1 MGVEKVIL
9 KNGVKVL
16 YEKVPG
22 NITSF
27 TIGLEAGANS
37 EAYNNLGIAHAV
49 EHMVF
54 KGTHSK
60 SEKEINDLC
69 NEYLGFH
76 NAMTNYPYV
85 VYYGSALKEDFE
97 SAFKVYFDVVFNPS
111 FREEGFKEEIA
122 VILEELKE
130 WSDDIVQ
137 HCEDFLFYESF
148 ERRRIKELII
158 GKKETIEALT
168 LKDIKKYH
176 EKFYTLDNC
185 VISVVTSL
193 KLEKVIE
200 IIEEEIASL
209 DDGKIY
215 LHSKLPLISSELVSC
230 KDFKNH
236 NIGDLNINKRKAL
249 EGDFPLYEEPKEGIF
264 IEENFSI
271 NGCKL
276 QYIFPIHNLSEREV
290 TLLQLFNEYF
300 AGGTSSLLYDEIR
313 TKRGLVYDIQGKV
326 KGEKGIKLYTIT
338 LSTAKENI
346 SLVQEIIKENISKVK
361 TSNGVF
367 NDEFFKKYVKSQNL
381 KRMLALE
388 KSIVLSMHLAV
399 YEIMHSGG
407 ELLLNE
413 FYKLNSCT
421 KEEMLSVIN
430 KVLKNETLGIIR
442 N

>member
-1 MGVEKVIL
+1 MDKIIL
-9 KNGVKVL
+9 RHGTRLL
-16 YEKVPG
+16 YERVPG

-37 EAYNNLGIAHAV
+37 ENHNNLGIAHVV

-60 SEKEINDLC
+60 SEKEINQLC

-85 VYYGSALKEDFE
+85 VYYGSALKEDFKN
-97 SAFKVYFDVVFNPS
+97 AFNIYFDIVFNPA

-130 WSDDIVQ
+130 WSDDVVQ
-137 HCEDFLFYESF
+137 HCEDFLFHESF

-158 GKKETIEALT
+158 GRKETIKDLT
-168 LKDIKKYH
+168 LTDIKKYH
-176 EKFYTLDNC
+176 KRFYTLDNC

-193 KLEKVIE
+193 ELEEIIE
-200 IIEEEIASL
+200 IIEGEISSL
-209 DDGKIY
+209 DDEKA
-215 LHSKLPLISSELVSC
+215 SSEDKIDLRSNESILCDDSKGKV
-230 KDFKNH
+230 KG
-236 NIGDLNINKRKAL
+236 ILNIDEKEERI
-249 EGDFPLYEEPKEGIF
+249 FPSYENPKDGVF
-264 IEENFSI
+264 IEENFFI

-300 AGGTSSLLYDEIR
+300 ASGTNSLLYDEIR

-326 KGEKGIKLYTIT
+326 KGEKGIKLYNIT
-338 LSTAKENI
+338 LSTSKENI
-346 SLVQEIIKENISKVK
+346 PLVQKIIEENINKVK
-361 TSNGVF
+361 TSKGIF
-367 NDEFFKKYVKSQNL
+367 TEEFFRKYIKSQNL
-381 KRMLALE
+381 KRMLTLE

-407 ELLLNE
+407 ELILNE
-413 FYKLNSCT
+413 FYNLNNCT
-421 KEEMLSVIN
+421 EKEMLSAIN
-430 KVLKNETLGIIR
+430 QVFNNETLGIIR

>member
-1 MGVEKVIL
+1 MNKIVLKSGIKVI
-9 KNGVKVL
+9 

-37 EAYNNLGIAHAV
+37 ESYNNLGIAHAV

-85 VYYGSALKEDFE
+85 VYYGSSLKEDFKN
-97 SAFKVYFDVVFNPS
+97 AFKVYFDIVFNPA

-130 WSDDIVQ
+130 WSDDVVQ
-137 HCEDFLFYESF
+137 HCEDFLFYNSF
-148 ERRRIKELII
+148 EKRRIKELII
-158 GKKETIEALT
+158 GKKETIEGLT
-168 LKDIKKYH
+168 LDNIKKYH
-176 EKFYTLDNC
+176 EEFYTMDNC
-185 VISVVTSL
+185 VISVVTALSQ
-193 KLEKVIE
+193 EEVIK
-200 IIEEEIASL
+200 IIEEEVDLL
-209 DDGKIY
+209 DCK
-215 LHSKLPLISSELVSC
+215 KLP
-230 KDFKNH
+230 FKKK
-236 NIGDLNINKRKAL
+236 I
-249 EGDFPLYEEPKEGIF
+249 PLYENPKEGIF
-264 IEENFSI
+264 IEENLSI

-276 QYIFPIHNLSEREV
+276 QYIFPIHNLDEREV
-290 TLLQLFNEYF
+290 TLLHLFNEYF
-300 AGGTSSLLYDEIR
+300 VGGTSSLLYDEIR

-326 KGEKGIKLYTIT
+326 KSEKGIKLYTIT

-346 SLVQEIIKENISKVK
+346 PLVQELIRTNIDRVKASK
-361 TSNGVF
+361 GIF
-367 NDEFFKKYVKSQNL
+367 NEEFFRRSIKSQNL

-413 FYKLNSCT
+413 FYKLDNCT
-421 KEEMLSVIN
+421 EEEMLKVIN
-430 KVLKNETLGIIR
+430 KVLNNKTLGIIK

>member
-1 MGVEKVIL
+1 MDKIFLKHGVRL
-9 KNGVKVL
+9 L
-16 YEKVPG
+16 YERVPG

-37 EAYNNLGIAHAV
+37 ENSNNLGIAHAV

-54 KGTHSK
+54 KGTKSK
-60 SEKEINDLC
+60 SEKEINERC

-85 VYYGSALKEDFE
+85 VYYGSSLKEDFKN
-97 SAFKVYFDVVFNPS
+97 AFNIYFDIVFNPA
-111 FREEGFKEEIA
+111 FREDGFKEEMA

-130 WSDDIVQ
+130 WSDDVVQ
-137 HCEDFLFYESF
+137 HCEDFLFYETF
-148 ERRRIKELII
+148 EKRRIKELII
-158 GKKETIEALT
+158 GREETIKTLT
-168 LKDIKKYH
+168 LEQIREYH

-193 KLEKVIE
+193 DLSEVIE
-200 IIEEEIASL
+200 TIEGEIASL
-209 DDGKIY
+209 ERTKPSLTNNNCATLSRGKNREEKTF
-215 LHSKLPLISSELVSC
+215 S
-230 KDFKNH
+230 
-236 NIGDLNINKRKAL
+236 
-249 EGDFPLYEEPKEGIF
+249 LYENPKNGVL
-264 IEENFSI
+264 IEENLSI
-271 NGCKL
+271 NGCKV
-276 QYIFPIHNLSEREV
+276 QYIFPIHNLNEREV

-300 AGGTSSLLYDEIR
+300 VGGTSSLLYDEIR

-338 LSTAKENI
+338 LSTSKENI
-346 SLVQEIIKENISKVK
+346 NLVREIIKENIDKVK
-361 TSNGVF
+361 ALKGIFTE
-367 NDEFFKKYVKSQNL
+367 DFFKKYIKSQNL

-413 FYKLNSCT
+413 FYNLSNCT
-421 KEEMLSVIN
+421 EEEILSVIN
-430 KVLKNETLGIIR
+430 KVFIKETLGIIR

>member
-1 MGVEKVIL
+1 MDKIFLKHGVRL
-9 KNGVKVL
+9 L
-16 YEKVPG
+16 YERVPG

-37 EAYNNLGIAHAV
+37 ENSNNLGIAHAV

-60 SEKEINDLC
+60 SEKEINEIC

-85 VYYGSALKEDFE
+85 VYYGSSLKEDFKN
-97 SAFKVYFDVVFNPS
+97 AFNIYFDIVFNPA
-111 FREEGFKEEIA
+111 FREEGFKEEMA
-122 VILEELKE
+122 VIIEELKE
-130 WSDDIVQ
+130 WSDDVVQ
-137 HCEDFLFYESF
+137 HCEDFLFYETL
-148 ERRRIKELII
+148 EKRRIKELII
-158 GKKETIEALT
+158 GREETIKALT
-168 LKDIKKYH
+168 LEEIREYH

-193 KLEKVIE
+193 DLSEVIE
-200 IIEEEIASL
+200 IIEGEIASL
-209 DDGKIY
+209 NKT
-215 LHSKLPLISSELVSC
+215 KPLLT
-230 KDFKNH
+230 H
-236 NIGDLNINKRKAL
+236 NTCEIEAL
-249 EGDFPLYEEPKEGIF
+249 EGVKPSFTQRSSERVSSRESEEEKTFSLYENPKAGVY
-264 IEENFSI
+264 IEENLSI
-271 NGCKL
+271 NGCKV

-300 AGGTSSLLYDEIR
+300 VGGTSSLLYDEIR

-338 LSTAKENI
+338 LSTSKENI
-346 SLVQEIIKENISKVK
+346 DLVREIIKEKIDKVK
-361 TSNGVF
+361 ALKGIFTE
-367 NDEFFKKYVKSQNL
+367 DFFKKYIKSQNL

-413 FYKLNSCT
+413 FYNLSNCT
-421 KEEMLSVIN
+421 EEEILSVIN
-430 KVLKNETLGIIR
+430 KVFIKETLGIIR

>member
-1 MGVEKVIL
+1 MDKIFL
-9 KNGVKVL
+9 KHGVKLL
-16 YEKVPG
+16 YERVPG

-27 TIGLEAGANS
+27 TIGLEAGANRENS
-37 EAYNNLGIAHAV
+37 NNLGIAHAV

-60 SEKEINDLC
+60 SEKEINEIC

-85 VYYGSALKEDFE
+85 VYYGSSLKEDFKN
-97 SAFKVYFDVVFNPS
+97 AFNIYFDIVFNPA
-111 FREEGFKEEIA
+111 FKEEGFKEEMA
-122 VILEELKE
+122 VIIEELKE
-130 WSDDIVQ
+130 WSDDVVQ
-137 HCEDFLFYESF
+137 HCEDFLFYETF
-148 ERRRIKELII
+148 EKRRIKELII
-158 GKKETIEALT
+158 GREETIKALT
-168 LKDIKKYH
+168 LEEIREYH

-193 KLEKVIE
+193 ELSEIIE
-200 IIEEEIASL
+200 IIEGEIASL
-209 DDGKIY
+209 KNA
-215 LHSKLPLISSELVSC
+215 KPSSTHNTCEIAAMEGIKSSFTQRRSERVSSRESQEE
-230 KDFKNH
+230 KTFS
-236 NIGDLNINKRKAL
+236 
-249 EGDFPLYEEPKEGIF
+249 LYENPKAGVYV
-264 IEENFSI
+264 EENLSI
-271 NGCKL
+271 NGCKV

-313 TKRGLVYDIQGKV
+313 TKRGLVYDIQGTV

-338 LSTAKENI
+338 LSTSKENTP
-346 SLVQEIIKENISKVK
+346 LVRAIIKENIDKVK
-361 TSNGVF
+361 TLKGIF
-367 NDEFFKKYVKSQNL
+367 TEDFFKKYRKSQNL

-388 KSIVLSMHLAV
+388 KSIVLSMNLAV

-413 FYKLNSCT
+413 FYNLSNCT
-421 KEEMLSVIN
+421 EKEFLSVIN
-430 KVLKNETLGIIR
+430 KVFVKETLGIIR

>member
-1 MGVEKVIL
+1 MDKIFLKHGVRL
-9 KNGVKVL
+9 L
-16 YEKVPG
+16 YERVPG

-37 EAYNNLGIAHAV
+37 ENSNNMGIAHAV

-60 SEKEINDLC
+60 SEKEINEIC

-85 VYYGSALKEDFE
+85 VYYGSSLKEDFKN
-97 SAFKVYFDVVFNPS
+97 AFNIYFDIVFNPA
-111 FREEGFKEEIA
+111 FREEGFKEEMA
-122 VILEELKE
+122 VIIEELKE
-130 WSDDIVQ
+130 WSDDVVQ
-137 HCEDFLFYESF
+137 HCEDFLFYETF
-148 ERRRIKELII
+148 EKRRIKELII
-158 GKKETIEALT
+158 GREETIKALT
-168 LKDIKKYH
+168 LEEIREYH

-193 KLEKVIE
+193 DLSEVIE
-200 IIEEEIASL
+200 IIEGEIASL
-209 DDGKIY
+209 EGVKP
-215 LHSKLPLISSELVSC
+215 SFTQRSSERVSS
-230 KDFKNH
+230 KESQKENT
-236 NIGDLNINKRKAL
+236 LS
-249 EGDFPLYEEPKEGIF
+249 LYENPKAGVF
-264 IEENFSI
+264 IEENLSI
-271 NGCKL
+271 NGCKV

-300 AGGTSSLLYDEIR
+300 VGGTSSLLYDEIR

-338 LSTAKENI
+338 LSTSKENI
-346 SLVQEIIKENISKVK
+346 DLVREIIKEKIDKVK
-361 TSNGVF
+361 ALKGIFTE
-367 NDEFFKKYVKSQNL
+367 DFFKKYIKSQNL

-413 FYKLNSCT
+413 FYNLSNCT
-421 KEEMLSVIN
+421 EEEILSVIN
-430 KVLKNETLGIIR
+430 KVFIKETLGIIR

>member
-1 MGVEKVIL
+1 MNKIVL
-9 KNGVKVL
+9 KSGIKVL

-37 EAYNNLGIAHAV
+37 ESYNNLGIAHAV

-85 VYYGSALKEDFE
+85 VYYGSSLKEDFKN
-97 SAFKVYFDVVFNPS
+97 AFKVYFDIVFNPA

-130 WSDDIVQ
+130 WSDDVVQ
-137 HCEDFLFYESF
+137 HCEDFLFYNSF
-148 ERRRIKELII
+148 EKRRIKELII

-168 LKDIKKYH
+168 LDNIKKYH
-176 EKFYTLDNC
+176 EEFYTMDNC
-185 VISVVTSL
+185 VISVVTALSQ
-193 KLEKVIE
+193 EEVIK
-200 IIEEEIASL
+200 IIEEEVDL
-209 DDGKIY
+209 LNCK
-215 LHSKLPLISSELVSC
+215 KLP
-230 KDFKNH
+230 FKKK
-236 NIGDLNINKRKAL
+236 I
-249 EGDFPLYEEPKEGIF
+249 PLYENPKEGIF
-264 IEENFSI
+264 IEENLSI

-276 QYIFPIHNLSEREV
+276 QYIFPIHNLDEREV
-290 TLLQLFNEYF
+290 TLLHLFNEYF
-300 AGGTSSLLYDEIR
+300 VGGTSSLLYDEIR

-326 KGEKGIKLYTIT
+326 KSEKGIKLYIIT

-346 SLVQEIIKENISKVK
+346 PLVQELIRTNIDRVKASK
-361 TSNGVF
+361 GIF
-367 NDEFFKKYVKSQNL
+367 NEEFFRRSIKSQNL

-413 FYKLNSCT
+413 FYKLDNCT
-421 KEEMLSVIN
+421 EEEMLKVIN
-430 KVLKNETLGIIR
+430 KVLNNKTLGIIK

>member
-1 MGVEKVIL
+1 MDKIIL
-9 KNGVKVL
+9 KHGVKLL
-16 YEKVPG
+16 YERVPG

-37 EAYNNLGIAHAV
+37 ENSNSMGIAHAV

-54 KGTHSK
+54 KGTYSK
-60 SEKEINDLC
+60 SEKEINELC

-85 VYYGSALKEDFE
+85 VYYGSSLKEDFKN
-97 SAFKVYFDVVFNPS
+97 AFSIYFDIVFNPA

-130 WSDDIVQ
+130 WSDDVVQ

-158 GKKETIEALT
+158 GREDTIKTLT
-168 LKDIKKYH
+168 LEHIREYH

-193 KLEKVIE
+193 ELSEILE
-200 IIEEEIASL
+200 IIEGEITSLKRIKASL
-209 DDGKIY
+209 IDSTCEIV
-215 LHSKLPLISSELVSC
+215 P
-230 KDFKNH
+230 
-236 NIGDLNINKRKAL
+236 KAYNQEAEIL
-249 EGDFPLYEEPKEGIF
+249 PLYENPKNGVF
-264 IEENFSI
+264 IEENISI

-276 QYIFPIHNLSEREV
+276 QYIFPIHSLSEREV

-313 TKRGLVYDIQGKV
+313 TKRGLVYDIQGRV

-338 LSTAKENI
+338 LSTSKENI
-346 SLVQEIIKENISKVK
+346 DLVKEIIKENISKVK
-361 TSNGVF
+361 ASKGIFTE
-367 NDEFFKKYVKSQNL
+367 DFFSKFIKSQNL

-413 FYKLNSCT
+413 FYNLSNRT
-421 KEEMLSVIN
+421 EEEMLSTIN
-430 KVLKNETLGIIR
+430 KVFINDTLGIIR

>member
-1 MGVEKVIL
+1 MDKIFLKHGVRL
-9 KNGVKVL
+9 L
-16 YEKVPG
+16 YERVPG

-37 EAYNNLGIAHAV
+37 ENSNNLGIAHAV

-60 SEKEINDLC
+60 SEKEINEIC

-85 VYYGSALKEDFE
+85 VYYGSSLKEDFKN
-97 SAFKVYFDVVFNPS
+97 AFNIYFDIVFNPA
-111 FREEGFKEEIA
+111 FKEDGFKEEMA
-122 VILEELKE
+122 VIIEELNE
-130 WSDDIVQ
+130 WSDDVVQ
-137 HCEDFLFYESF
+137 HCEDFLFYETF
-148 ERRRIKELII
+148 EKRRIKELII
-158 GKKETIEALT
+158 GREETIKALT
-168 LKDIKKYH
+168 LEEIREYH

-193 KLEKVIE
+193 DLSEVIE
-200 IIEEEIASL
+200 IIEGEIASL
-209 DDGKIY
+209 NKTN
-215 LHSKLPLISSELVSC
+215 PLLTHNTCEIEVLEGVKSSLTKRSSERVSARESQEE
-230 KDFKNH
+230 KTFS
-236 NIGDLNINKRKAL
+236 
-249 EGDFPLYEEPKEGIF
+249 LYENPKAGVY
-264 IEENFSI
+264 IEENLSI
-271 NGCKL
+271 NGCKV

-338 LSTAKENI
+338 LSTSKENI
-346 SLVQEIIKENISKVK
+346 DLVREIIKENIDKVK
-361 TSNGVF
+361 ALKGIFTEDF
-367 NDEFFKKYVKSQNL
+367 LKKYIKSQNL

-413 FYKLNSCT
+413 FYNLSNCT
-421 KEEMLSVIN
+421 EREILSVID
-430 KVLKNETLGIIR
+430 KVFIKETIGIIS

>member
-1 MGVEKVIL
+1 MDKIFLKHGVRL
-9 KNGVKVL
+9 L
-16 YEKVPG
+16 YERVPG

-37 EAYNNLGIAHAV
+37 ENSNNLGIAHAV

-60 SEKEINDLC
+60 SEKEINEIC

-85 VYYGSALKEDFE
+85 VYYGSSLKEDFKN
-97 SAFKVYFDVVFNPS
+97 AFNIYFDIVFNPA
-111 FREEGFKEEIA
+111 FREEGFKEEMA
-122 VILEELKE
+122 VIIEELKE
-130 WSDDIVQ
+130 WSDDVVQ
-137 HCEDFLFYESF
+137 HCEDFLFYETF
-148 ERRRIKELII
+148 EKRRIKELII
-158 GKKETIEALT
+158 GREETIKALT
-168 LKDIKKYH
+168 LEEIREYH
-176 EKFYTLDNC
+176 EKFYTLGNC

-193 KLEKVIE
+193 ELSEIIE
-200 IIEEEIASL
+200 IIQGEIASL
-209 DDGKIY
+209 KNA
-215 LHSKLPLISSELVSC
+215 KPSSTHNTCEIAAMEGIKSSFTQRRSERVSSRESQEE
-230 KDFKNH
+230 KTFS
-236 NIGDLNINKRKAL
+236 
-249 EGDFPLYEEPKEGIF
+249 LYENPKAGVYV
-264 IEENFSI
+264 EENLSI
-271 NGCKL
+271 NGCKV

-313 TKRGLVYDIQGKV
+313 TKRGLVYDIQGTV

-338 LSTAKENI
+338 LSTSKENTP
-346 SLVQEIIKENISKVK
+346 LVRAIIKENIDKVK
-361 TSNGVF
+361 TLKGIF
-367 NDEFFKKYVKSQNL
+367 TEDFFKKYRKSQNL

-388 KSIVLSMHLAV
+388 KSIVLSMNLAV

-413 FYKLNSCT
+413 FYNLSNCT
-421 KEEMLSVIN
+421 EKEFLSVIN
-430 KVLKNETLGIIR
+430 KVFIKETLGIIR

>member
-1 MGVEKVIL
+1 MDKIFLKHGVRL
-9 KNGVKVL
+9 L
-16 YEKVPG
+16 YERVPG

-37 EAYNNLGIAHAV
+37 ENSNNLGIAHAV

-60 SEKEINDLC
+60 SEKEINEIC

-85 VYYGSALKEDFE
+85 VYYGSSLKEDFKN
-97 SAFKVYFDVVFNPS
+97 AFNIYFDIVFNPA
-111 FREEGFKEEIA
+111 FREEGFKEEMA
-122 VILEELKE
+122 VIIEELKE
-130 WSDDIVQ
+130 WSDDVVQ
-137 HCEDFLFYESF
+137 HCEDFLFYETF
-148 ERRRIKELII
+148 EKRRIKELII
-158 GKKETIEALT
+158 GREEIIKALT
-168 LKDIKKYH
+168 LEEIREYH

-185 VISVVTSL
+185 VISVVTALDLS
-193 KLEKVIE
+193 EVIE
-200 IIEEEIASL
+200 IIEGEIASL
-209 DDGKIY
+209 KNA
-215 LHSKLPLISSELVSC
+215 KPLLT
-230 KDFKNH
+230 H
-236 NIGDLNINKRKAL
+236 NTCEIAAL
-249 EGDFPLYEEPKEGIF
+249 EGVKPSFSQRSSEIVSLKESQKENTLSLYENPKAGVF
-264 IEENFSI
+264 IEENLSI
-271 NGCKL
+271 NGCKV

-338 LSTAKENI
+338 LSTSKENI
-346 SLVQEIIKENISKVK
+346 PLVRAIIKENIDKVK
-361 TSNGVF
+361 TLKGIF
-367 NDEFFKKYVKSQNL
+367 TEDFFKKYIKSQNL

-413 FYKLNSCT
+413 FYNLSNCT
-421 KEEMLSVIN
+421 EEEILSVIN
-430 KVLKNETLGIIR
+430 KVFVKETLGIIR

>member
-1 MGVEKVIL
+1 MNKIVL
-9 KNGVKVL
+9 KSGIKVL
-16 YEKVPG
+16 YEKVHG

-37 EAYNNLGIAHAV
+37 ESYNNLGIAHAV

-85 VYYGSALKEDFE
+85 VYYGSSLKEDFKN
-97 SAFKVYFDVVFNPS
+97 AFKVYFDIVFNPA

-130 WSDDIVQ
+130 WSDDVVQ
-137 HCEDFLFYESF
+137 HCEDFLFYNSF
-148 ERRRIKELII
+148 EKRRIKELII

-168 LKDIKKYH
+168 LDNIKKYH
-176 EKFYTLDNC
+176 EEFYTMDNC
-185 VISVVTSL
+185 VISVVTALSQ
-193 KLEKVIE
+193 EEVIK
-200 IIEEEIASL
+200 IIEEEVAL
-209 DDGKIY
+209 LNYKK
-215 LHSKLPLISSELVSC
+215 LPFNKKLPL
-230 KDFKNH
+230 
-236 NIGDLNINKRKAL
+236 
-249 EGDFPLYEEPKEGIF
+249 YENPKEGIF
-264 IEENFSI
+264 IEENLSI

-276 QYIFPIHNLSEREV
+276 QYIFPIHNLEEREV
-290 TLLQLFNEYF
+290 TLLHLFNEYF
-300 AGGTSSLLYDEIR
+300 VGGTSSLLYDEIR

-326 KGEKGIKLYTIT
+326 KSEKGIKLYTIT

-346 SLVQEIIKENISKVK
+346 PLVQELIRTNIDRVKVSK
-361 TSNGVF
+361 GIF
-367 NDEFFKKYVKSQNL
+367 NEEFFRRSVKSQNL

-399 YEIMHSGG
+399 YEIMHSDG

-413 FYKLNSCT
+413 FYKLDNCT
-421 KEEMLSVIN
+421 EEEMLKVIN
-430 KVLKNETLGIIR
+430 KVLNNKTLGIIK

>member
-1 MGVEKVIL
+1 MNKIVL
-9 KNGVKVL
+9 KSGIKVL

-37 EAYNNLGIAHAV
+37 ESYNNLGIAHAV

-85 VYYGSALKEDFE
+85 VYYGSSLKEDFKN
-97 SAFKVYFDVVFNPS
+97 AFKVYFDIVFNPA

-130 WSDDIVQ
+130 WSDDVVQ
-137 HCEDFLFYESF
+137 HCEDFLFYNSF
-148 ERRRIKELII
+148 EKRRIKELII

-168 LKDIKKYH
+168 LDNIKKYH
-176 EKFYTLDNC
+176 EEFYTMDNC
-185 VISVVTSL
+185 VISVVTALSQ
-193 KLEKVIE
+193 EEVIK
-200 IIEEEIASL
+200 IIEEEVDL
-209 DDGKIY
+209 LNCK
-215 LHSKLPLISSELVSC
+215 KLP
-230 KDFKNH
+230 F
-236 NIGDLNINKRKAL
+236 NKKIP
-249 EGDFPLYEEPKEGIF
+249 FYENPKEGIF
-264 IEENFSI
+264 IEENLSI

-276 QYIFPIHNLSEREV
+276 QYIFPIHNLDEREV
-290 TLLQLFNEYF
+290 TLLHLFNEYF
-300 AGGTSSLLYDEIR
+300 VGGTSSLLYDEIR

-326 KGEKGIKLYTIT
+326 KSEKGIKLYTIT

-346 SLVQEIIKENISKVK
+346 PLVQELIRTNIDRVKASK
-361 TSNGVF
+361 GIF
-367 NDEFFKKYVKSQNL
+367 NEEFFRRSIKSQNL

-413 FYKLNSCT
+413 FYKLDNCT
-421 KEEMLSVIN
+421 EEEMLKVIN
-430 KVLKNETLGIIR
+430 KVLNNKTLGIIK